1 MLIVSFLRTG
11 LSPWLLTKSMMSQY
25 KQLNYS
31 PLCWSKLLCVL
42 EYFIIT
48 FVVPTSTLFN
58 SLGCLYVCSTSVF
71 YDTEVDWLY
80 VCLYSSTDEVL
91 TPEDCESVYHLVY
104 SAHRPVAIAAGEFLF
119 KKYVLHKWVLLMN
132 SSQIRISCH
141 NLVLKSLGNWWKDE
155 ERLRSQ
161 KDEPD
166 PHHNLSLLLLFALTV
181 KSHHILIIDIS
192 LVFNP
197 VPRLFY

>member
-42 EYFIIT
+42 YYIIKT
-48 FVVPTSTLFN
+48 SVVPTSTLFN
-58 SLGCLYVCSTSVF
+58 SLGCLYVFSTCEF
-71 YDTEVDWLY
+71 YETEVDWLY

-119 KKYVLHKWVLLMN
+119 KKYVLHKWVLFMN
-132 SSQIRISCH
+132 WSQIRISCH
-141 NLVLKSLGNWWKDE
+141 NLVLKSLGN
-155 ERLRSQ
+155 
-161 KDEPD
+161 
-166 PHHNLSLLLLFALTV
+166 
-181 KSHHILIIDIS
+181 
-192 LVFNP
+192 
-197 VPRLFY
+197 